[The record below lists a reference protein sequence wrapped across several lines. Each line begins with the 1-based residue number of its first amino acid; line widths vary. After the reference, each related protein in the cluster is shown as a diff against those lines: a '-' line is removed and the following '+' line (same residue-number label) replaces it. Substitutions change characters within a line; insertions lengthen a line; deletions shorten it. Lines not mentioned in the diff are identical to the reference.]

1 MDMSV
6 YWLYGLIGMGCLGG
20 IWLLIK
26 IGFFEAI
33 FDILG
38 TILESLTD

>member
-1 MDMSV
+1 MSV
-6 YWLYGLIGMGCLGG
+6 YWLYGLIGAGCIGG

-33 FDILG
+33 FDIIAM
-38 TILESLTD
+38 ILESLTD

>member
-1 MDMSV
+1 MNV
-6 YWLYGLIGMGCLGG
+6 YWLYGLIGAGCIGG

-33 FDILG
+33 FDIIAM
-38 TILESLTD
+38 ILESLTD

>member
-1 MDMSV
+1 MSV
-6 YWLYGLIGMGCLGG
+6 YWLYGLIGAGCIGG

-38 TILESLTD
+38 AILESLTD

>member
-1 MDMSV
+1 MSV
-6 YWLYGLIGMGCLGG
+6 YWLYGLIGVGCIGG

-33 FDILG
+33 FDIIAM
-38 TILESLTD
+38 ILESLTD

>member
-1 MDMSV
+1 MNV
-6 YWLYGLIGMGCLGG
+6 YLVYGIIGAGCIGG

-38 TILESLTD
+38 AILESLTD

>member
-1 MDMSV
+1 MNA
-6 YWLYGLIGMGCLGG
+6 YWLYGLIGAGCIGG

-33 FDILG
+33 FEILG
-38 TILESLTD
+38 AILESLSD

>member
-1 MDMSV
+1 MNV
-6 YWLYGLIGMGCLGG
+6 YWLYGLIGIGCLGG

-38 TILESLTD
+38 VILESLTD